1 MWSLE
6 RCQCLCDLNRA
17 EDNFELVVENLKM
30 LRINIQKWIIKIN
43 ENLRGSKK
51 ETHVIPKS
59 RKAIKH
65 FVIRRNISRPN
76 FLQLAA
82 FFTTNSHSQHQ
93 WNTSQICSSLF
104 SIDHLP
110 DTKPISSLIPW
121 NAEIIVVNPVN
132 ESWKIY

>member
-1 MWSLE
+1 
-6 RCQCLCDLNRA
+6 
-17 EDNFELVVENLKM
+17 M

-93 WNTSQICSSLF
+93 
-104 SIDHLP
+104 
-110 DTKPISSLIPW
+110 
-121 NAEIIVVNPVN
+121 
-132 ESWKIY
+132 